1 MKNISLNIDKALGT
15 VTKEQVYAQA
25 AKAHECNATL
35 QNGNGA
41 GNDFLGWL
49 HLPSSITDAELTDI
63 ENTANVLRSKC
74 EVVVAIGIG
83 GSYLGTKAV
92 VEALNNSFDWLH
104 TNRKNPVL
112 VYAGHNIGE
121 DYLYELCEI
130 LKGKQFGLINI
141 SNESAGHGN
150 QKMCSVTQ
158 DRIIVD
164 IKKPIDYKNVFETE
178 IKVGQFSRH
187 QVWPTCG
194 IATSESVIGEFDDI
208 RYFNHPDRFTANILW
223 FTKGYV
229 EYTIPNLIPSNQRIT
244 QLSISAELS
253 SEAPGIDNN
262 WPSDISFYIN
272 DTKIG
277 MWTSPGDFGDV
288 HGMFTPQWWPQNWN
302 QYGLLKLLVINDYGT
317 YIDGLKISDVSTL
330 SLHLD
335 YNSDIRLRLAVEND
349 SEHVGGITL
358 YGKSFGNYDQD
369 IRVAINYAP
378 LVAAQP

>member
-1 MKNISLNIDKALGT
+1 MIHITSLDDGLETFKALGSDT
-15 VTKEQVYAQA
+15 RIQILNILLENEQMSMNQL
-25 AKAHECNATL
+25 ATEL
-35 QNGNGA
+35 NISNGA
-41 GNDFLGWL
+41 
-49 HLPSSITDAELTDI
+49 LT
-63 ENTANVLRSKC
+63 
-74 EVVVAIGIG
+74 
-83 GSYLGTKAV
+83 
-92 VEALNNSFDWLH
+92 
-104 TNRKNPVL
+104 
-112 VYAGHNIGE
+112 GHIKKLE
-121 DYLYELCEI
+121 EC
-130 LKGKQFGLINI
+130 GLINI

-194 IATSESVIGEFDDI
+194 IATSESLIGEFDDI

-335 YNSDIRLRLAVEND
+335 YSSDIRLRLAVEND

-358 YGKSFGNYDQD
+358 YGKSFGNYDQN

>member
-1 MKNISLNIDKALGT
+1 MIHITSLDDGLETFKALGSDT
-15 VTKEQVYAQA
+15 RIQILNILLKNEQMSMNQL
-25 AKAHECNATL
+25 ATEL
-35 QNGNGA
+35 NISNGA
-41 GNDFLGWL
+41 
-49 HLPSSITDAELTDI
+49 LT
-63 ENTANVLRSKC
+63 
-74 EVVVAIGIG
+74 
-83 GSYLGTKAV
+83 
-92 VEALNNSFDWLH
+92 
-104 TNRKNPVL
+104 
-112 VYAGHNIGE
+112 GHIKKLE
-121 DYLYELCEI
+121 EC
-130 LKGKQFGLINI
+130 GLINI

>member
-1 MKNISLNIDKALGT
+1 MIHITSLDDGLETFKALGSDT
-15 VTKEQVYAQA
+15 RIQILNILLENEQMSMNQL
-25 AKAHECNATL
+25 ATEL
-35 QNGNGA
+35 NISNGA
-41 GNDFLGWL
+41 
-49 HLPSSITDAELTDI
+49 LT
-63 ENTANVLRSKC
+63 
-74 EVVVAIGIG
+74 
-83 GSYLGTKAV
+83 
-92 VEALNNSFDWLH
+92 
-104 TNRKNPVL
+104 
-112 VYAGHNIGE
+112 GHIKKLE
-121 DYLYELCEI
+121 EC
-130 LKGKQFGLINI
+130 GLINI

-150 QKMCSVTQ
+150 QKMCSMTQ

-194 IATSESVIGEFDDI
+194 IATSESLIGEFDDI

-335 YNSDIRLRLAVEND
+335 YSSDIRLRLAVEND

>member
-1 MKNISLNIDKALGT
+1 MIHITSLDDGLETFKALGSDT
-15 VTKEQVYAQA
+15 RIQILNILLENEQMSMNQL
-25 AKAHECNATL
+25 ATEL
-35 QNGNGA
+35 NISNGA
-41 GNDFLGWL
+41 
-49 HLPSSITDAELTDI
+49 LT
-63 ENTANVLRSKC
+63 
-74 EVVVAIGIG
+74 
-83 GSYLGTKAV
+83 
-92 VEALNNSFDWLH
+92 
-104 TNRKNPVL
+104 
-112 VYAGHNIGE
+112 GHVKKLE
-121 DYLYELCEI
+121 EC
-130 LKGKQFGLINI
+130 GLINI

-335 YNSDIRLRLAVEND
+335 YSNDIHLRLAVEND

>member
-1 MKNISLNIDKALGT
+1 MIHITSLDDGLETFKALGSDT
-15 VTKEQVYAQA
+15 RIQILNILPENEQMSMNQL
-25 AKAHECNATL
+25 ATEL
-35 QNGNGA
+35 NISNGA
-41 GNDFLGWL
+41 
-49 HLPSSITDAELTDI
+49 LT
-63 ENTANVLRSKC
+63 
-74 EVVVAIGIG
+74 
-83 GSYLGTKAV
+83 
-92 VEALNNSFDWLH
+92 
-104 TNRKNPVL
+104 
-112 VYAGHNIGE
+112 GHIKKLE
-121 DYLYELCEI
+121 EC
-130 LKGKQFGLINI
+130 GLINI

-194 IATSESVIGEFDDI
+194 IATRESVIGELDDI

>member
-1 MKNISLNIDKALGT
+1 MIHITSLDDGLETFKALGSDT
-15 VTKEQVYAQA
+15 RIQILNILLENEQMSMNQL
-25 AKAHECNATL
+25 ATEL
-35 QNGNGA
+35 NISNGA
-41 GNDFLGWL
+41 
-49 HLPSSITDAELTDI
+49 LT
-63 ENTANVLRSKC
+63 
-74 EVVVAIGIG
+74 
-83 GSYLGTKAV
+83 
-92 VEALNNSFDWLH
+92 
-104 TNRKNPVL
+104 
-112 VYAGHNIGE
+112 GHIKKLE
-121 DYLYELCEI
+121 EC
-130 LKGKQFGLINI
+130 GLINI

-194 IATSESVIGEFDDI
+194 IATRESVIGELDDI

-272 DTKIG
+272 GTKIG

>member
-1 MKNISLNIDKALGT
+1 MIHITSLDDGLETFKALGSDT
-15 VTKEQVYAQA
+15 RIQILNILLENEQMSMNQL
-25 AKAHECNATL
+25 ATEL
-35 QNGNGA
+35 NISNGA
-41 GNDFLGWL
+41 
-49 HLPSSITDAELTDI
+49 LT
-63 ENTANVLRSKC
+63 
-74 EVVVAIGIG
+74 
-83 GSYLGTKAV
+83 
-92 VEALNNSFDWLH
+92 
-104 TNRKNPVL
+104 
-112 VYAGHNIGE
+112 GHVKKLE
-121 DYLYELCEI
+121 EC
-130 LKGKQFGLINI
+130 GLINI

-164 IKKPIDYKNVFETE
+164 IKKLIDYKNVFETE

>member
-1 MKNISLNIDKALGT
+1 MIHITSLDDGLETFKALGSDT
-15 VTKEQVYAQA
+15 RIQILNILLENGQMSMNQL
-25 AKAHECNATL
+25 ATEL
-35 QNGNGA
+35 NISNGA
-41 GNDFLGWL
+41 
-49 HLPSSITDAELTDI
+49 LT
-63 ENTANVLRSKC
+63 
-74 EVVVAIGIG
+74 
-83 GSYLGTKAV
+83 
-92 VEALNNSFDWLH
+92 
-104 TNRKNPVL
+104 
-112 VYAGHNIGE
+112 GHVKKLE
-121 DYLYELCEI
+121 EC
-130 LKGKQFGLINI
+130 GLINI

>member
-1 MKNISLNIDKALGT
+1 MIHITSLDDGLETFKALGSDT
-15 VTKEQVYAQA
+15 RIQILSILLENEQMSMNQL
-25 AKAHECNATL
+25 ATEL
-35 QNGNGA
+35 NISNGA
-41 GNDFLGWL
+41 
-49 HLPSSITDAELTDI
+49 LT
-63 ENTANVLRSKC
+63 
-74 EVVVAIGIG
+74 
-83 GSYLGTKAV
+83 
-92 VEALNNSFDWLH
+92 
-104 TNRKNPVL
+104 
-112 VYAGHNIGE
+112 GHVKKLE
-121 DYLYELCEI
+121 EC
-130 LKGKQFGLINI
+130 GLINI

>member
-1 MKNISLNIDKALGT
+1 MIHITSLDDGLETFKALGSDT
-15 VTKEQVYAQA
+15 RIQILNILLENEQMSMNQL
-25 AKAHECNATL
+25 ATEL
-35 QNGNGA
+35 NISNGA
-41 GNDFLGWL
+41 
-49 HLPSSITDAELTDI
+49 LT
-63 ENTANVLRSKC
+63 
-74 EVVVAIGIG
+74 
-83 GSYLGTKAV
+83 
-92 VEALNNSFDWLH
+92 
-104 TNRKNPVL
+104 
-112 VYAGHNIGE
+112 GHIKKLE
-121 DYLYELCEI
+121 EC
-130 LKGKQFGLINI
+130 GLINI

-335 YNSDIRLRLAVEND
+335 YSSDIRLRLAVENG

>member
-1 MKNISLNIDKALGT
+1 MIHITSLDDGLETFKALGSDT
-15 VTKEQVYAQA
+15 RIQLLNILLENEQMSMNQL
-25 AKAHECNATL
+25 ATEL
-35 QNGNGA
+35 NISNGA
-41 GNDFLGWL
+41 
-49 HLPSSITDAELTDI
+49 LT
-63 ENTANVLRSKC
+63 
-74 EVVVAIGIG
+74 
-83 GSYLGTKAV
+83 
-92 VEALNNSFDWLH
+92 
-104 TNRKNPVL
+104 
-112 VYAGHNIGE
+112 GHIKKLE
-121 DYLYELCEI
+121 EC
-130 LKGKQFGLINI
+130 GLINI

-194 IATSESVIGEFDDI
+194 IATSESLIGEFDDI

-335 YNSDIRLRLAVEND
+335 YSSDIRLRLAVEND

>member
-1 MKNISLNIDKALGT
+1 MIHITSLNDGLETFKALGSDT
-15 VTKEQVYAQA
+15 RIQILNILLENEQMSMNQL
-25 AKAHECNATL
+25 ATEL
-35 QNGNGA
+35 NISNGA
-41 GNDFLGWL
+41 
-49 HLPSSITDAELTDI
+49 LT
-63 ENTANVLRSKC
+63 
-74 EVVVAIGIG
+74 
-83 GSYLGTKAV
+83 
-92 VEALNNSFDWLH
+92 
-104 TNRKNPVL
+104 
-112 VYAGHNIGE
+112 GHIKKLE
-121 DYLYELCEI
+121 EC
-130 LKGKQFGLINI
+130 GLINI

-164 IKKPIDYKNVFETE
+164 IKKPIDYKNVFETK

-194 IATSESVIGEFDDI
+194 IATSESVIGELDDI

-223 FTKGYV
+223 FTKGYI

-335 YNSDIRLRLAVEND
+335 YSSDIRLRLAVEND

>member
-1 MKNISLNIDKALGT
+1 MIHITSLDDGLETFKALGSDT
-15 VTKEQVYAQA
+15 RIQILNILLENEQMSMNQL
-25 AKAHECNATL
+25 ATEL
-35 QNGNGA
+35 NISNGA
-41 GNDFLGWL
+41 
-49 HLPSSITDAELTDI
+49 LT
-63 ENTANVLRSKC
+63 
-74 EVVVAIGIG
+74 
-83 GSYLGTKAV
+83 
-92 VEALNNSFDWLH
+92 
-104 TNRKNPVL
+104 
-112 VYAGHNIGE
+112 GHVKKLE
-121 DYLYELCEI
+121 EC
-130 LKGKQFGLINI
+130 GLINI

-277 MWTSPGDFGDV
+277 MWTSPGGFGDV

-335 YNSDIRLRLAVEND
+335 YSSDIRLRLAVEND

>member
-1 MKNISLNIDKALGT
+1 MIHITSLDDGLETFKALGSDT
-15 VTKEQVYAQA
+15 RIQILNILLENEQMSMNQL
-25 AKAHECNATL
+25 ATEL
-35 QNGNGA
+35 NISNGA
-41 GNDFLGWL
+41 
-49 HLPSSITDAELTDI
+49 LT
-63 ENTANVLRSKC
+63 
-74 EVVVAIGIG
+74 
-83 GSYLGTKAV
+83 
-92 VEALNNSFDWLH
+92 
-104 TNRKNPVL
+104 
-112 VYAGHNIGE
+112 GHIKKLE
-121 DYLYELCEI
+121 EC
-130 LKGKQFGLINI
+130 GLINI

-288 HGMFTPQWWPQNWN
+288 HAMFTPQWWPQNWN

-335 YNSDIRLRLAVEND
+335 YSSDIRLRLAVEND

>member
-1 MKNISLNIDKALGT
+1 MIHITSLDDGLETFKALGSDT
-15 VTKEQVYAQA
+15 RIQILNILLENEQMSMNQLATELNISNGTLTGHI
-25 AKAHECNATL
+25 KKLEEC
-35 QNGNGA
+35 
-41 GNDFLGWL
+41 
-49 HLPSSITDAELTDI
+49 
-63 ENTANVLRSKC
+63 
-74 EVVVAIGIG
+74 
-83 GSYLGTKAV
+83 
-92 VEALNNSFDWLH
+92 
-104 TNRKNPVL
+104 
-112 VYAGHNIGE
+112 
-121 DYLYELCEI
+121 
-130 LKGKQFGLINI
+130 GLINI

-194 IATSESVIGEFDDI
+194 IATSESLIGEFDDI

-335 YNSDIRLRLAVEND
+335 YSSDIRLRLAVEND

>member
-1 MKNISLNIDKALGT
+1 MIHITSLDDGLETFKALGSDT
-15 VTKEQVYAQA
+15 RIQIINILLENEQMSMNQL
-25 AKAHECNATL
+25 ATEL
-35 QNGNGA
+35 NISNGA
-41 GNDFLGWL
+41 
-49 HLPSSITDAELTDI
+49 LT
-63 ENTANVLRSKC
+63 
-74 EVVVAIGIG
+74 
-83 GSYLGTKAV
+83 
-92 VEALNNSFDWLH
+92 
-104 TNRKNPVL
+104 
-112 VYAGHNIGE
+112 GHIKKLE
-121 DYLYELCEI
+121 EC
-130 LKGKQFGLINI
+130 GLINI

-194 IATSESVIGEFDDI
+194 IATSESVIGELDDI

-335 YNSDIRLRLAVEND
+335 YSSDIRLRLAVEND

>member
-1 MKNISLNIDKALGT
+1 MIHITSLDDGLETFKALGSDT
-15 VTKEQVYAQA
+15 RIQILNILLENEQMSMNQL
-25 AKAHECNATL
+25 ATEL
-35 QNGNGA
+35 NISNGA
-41 GNDFLGWL
+41 
-49 HLPSSITDAELTDI
+49 LT
-63 ENTANVLRSKC
+63 
-74 EVVVAIGIG
+74 
-83 GSYLGTKAV
+83 
-92 VEALNNSFDWLH
+92 
-104 TNRKNPVL
+104 
-112 VYAGHNIGE
+112 GHIKKLE
-121 DYLYELCEI
+121 EC
-130 LKGKQFGLINI
+130 GLINI

-262 WPSDISFYIN
+262 WPDISFYIN

>member
-1 MKNISLNIDKALGT
+1 MIHITSLDDGLETFKALGSDT
-15 VTKEQVYAQA
+15 RIQILNILLENEQMSMNQL
-25 AKAHECNATL
+25 ATEL
-35 QNGNGA
+35 NISNGA
-41 GNDFLGWL
+41 
-49 HLPSSITDAELTDI
+49 LT
-63 ENTANVLRSKC
+63 
-74 EVVVAIGIG
+74 
-83 GSYLGTKAV
+83 
-92 VEALNNSFDWLH
+92 
-104 TNRKNPVL
+104 
-112 VYAGHNIGE
+112 GHIKKLE
-121 DYLYELCEI
+121 EC
-130 LKGKQFGLINI
+130 GLINI

-244 QLSISAELS
+244 QLSVSAELS

>member
-1 MKNISLNIDKALGT
+1 MIHITSLDDGLETFKALGSDT
-15 VTKEQVYAQA
+15 RIQILNILLENEQMSMNQL
-25 AKAHECNATL
+25 ATEL
-35 QNGNGA
+35 NISNGA
-41 GNDFLGWL
+41 
-49 HLPSSITDAELTDI
+49 LT
-63 ENTANVLRSKC
+63 
-74 EVVVAIGIG
+74 
-83 GSYLGTKAV
+83 
-92 VEALNNSFDWLH
+92 
-104 TNRKNPVL
+104 
-112 VYAGHNIGE
+112 GHIKKLE
-121 DYLYELCEI
+121 EC
-130 LKGKQFGLINI
+130 GLINI

-349 SEHVGGITL
+349 SDHVGGITL

>member
-1 MKNISLNIDKALGT
+1 MIHITSLDDGLETFKVLGSDTRIQILNILLENEQMSMNQLATELNIS
-15 VTKEQVYAQA
+15 
-25 AKAHECNATL
+25 
-35 QNGNGA
+35 NGA
-41 GNDFLGWL
+41 
-49 HLPSSITDAELTDI
+49 LT
-63 ENTANVLRSKC
+63 
-74 EVVVAIGIG
+74 
-83 GSYLGTKAV
+83 
-92 VEALNNSFDWLH
+92 
-104 TNRKNPVL
+104 
-112 VYAGHNIGE
+112 GHIKKLE
-121 DYLYELCEI
+121 EC
-130 LKGKQFGLINI
+130 GLINI
-141 SNESAGHGN
+141 SNESARHGN

>member
-1 MKNISLNIDKALGT
+1 MIHITSLDDGLETFKALGSDT
-15 VTKEQVYAQA
+15 RIQILNILLENEQMSMNQLST
-25 AKAHECNATL
+25 ELNIS
-35 QNGNGA
+35 NGA
-41 GNDFLGWL
+41 
-49 HLPSSITDAELTDI
+49 LT
-63 ENTANVLRSKC
+63 
-74 EVVVAIGIG
+74 
-83 GSYLGTKAV
+83 
-92 VEALNNSFDWLH
+92 
-104 TNRKNPVL
+104 
-112 VYAGHNIGE
+112 GHIKKLE
-121 DYLYELCEI
+121 EC
-130 LKGKQFGLINI
+130 GLINI

>member
-1 MKNISLNIDKALGT
+1 MIHITSLDDGLETFKALGSDT
-15 VTKEQVYAQA
+15 RIQILNILLENEQMSMNQL
-25 AKAHECNATL
+25 ATEL
-35 QNGNGA
+35 NISNGA
-41 GNDFLGWL
+41 
-49 HLPSSITDAELTDI
+49 LT
-63 ENTANVLRSKC
+63 
-74 EVVVAIGIG
+74 
-83 GSYLGTKAV
+83 
-92 VEALNNSFDWLH
+92 
-104 TNRKNPVL
+104 
-112 VYAGHNIGE
+112 GHIKKLE
-121 DYLYELCEI
+121 EC
-130 LKGKQFGLINI
+130 GLINI

-349 SEHVGGITL
+349 AEHVGGITL

>member
-1 MKNISLNIDKALGT
+1 MPIQTSASRGYVLFISGNKRH
-15 VTKEQVYAQA
+15 TK
-25 AKAHECNATL
+25 
-35 QNGNGA
+35 
-41 GNDFLGWL
+41 
-49 HLPSSITDAELTDI
+49 
-63 ENTANVLRSKC
+63 VLK
-74 EVVVAIGIG
+74 
-83 GSYLGTKAV
+83 L
-92 VEALNNSFDWLH
+92 
-104 TNRKNPVL
+104 
-112 VYAGHNIGE
+112 
-121 DYLYELCEI
+121 
-130 LKGKQFGLINI
+130 
-141 SNESAGHGN
+141 SAGLRTHPAE
-150 QKMCSVTQ
+150 CSKLGKTQ
-158 DRIIVD
+158 I
-164 IKKPIDYKNVFETE
+164 
-178 IKVGQFSRH
+178 
-187 QVWPTCG
+187 
-194 IATSESVIGEFDDI
+194 
-208 RYFNHPDRFTANILW
+208 
-223 FTKGYV
+223 TKGYV

-335 YNSDIRLRLAVEND
+335 YSSDIHLRLAVEND

>member
-1 MKNISLNIDKALGT
+1 MIHITSLDDGLETFKALGSDT
-15 VTKEQVYAQA
+15 RIQILNILLENEQMSMNQL
-25 AKAHECNATL
+25 ATEL
-35 QNGNGA
+35 NISNGA
-41 GNDFLGWL
+41 
-49 HLPSSITDAELTDI
+49 LT
-63 ENTANVLRSKC
+63 
-74 EVVVAIGIG
+74 
-83 GSYLGTKAV
+83 
-92 VEALNNSFDWLH
+92 
-104 TNRKNPVL
+104 
-112 VYAGHNIGE
+112 GHIKKLE
-121 DYLYELCEI
+121 EC
-130 LKGKQFGLINI
+130 GLINI

-194 IATSESVIGEFDDI
+194 IATSESLIGEFDDI

-262 WPSDISFYIN
+262 WTSDITFYIN

-335 YNSDIRLRLAVEND
+335 YSSDIRLRLAVEND

>member
-1 MKNISLNIDKALGT
+1 MIHITSLDDGLETFKALGSDT
-15 VTKEQVYAQA
+15 RIQILNILLENEQMSMNQL
-25 AKAHECNATL
+25 ATEL
-35 QNGNGA
+35 NISNGA
-41 GNDFLGWL
+41 
-49 HLPSSITDAELTDI
+49 LT
-63 ENTANVLRSKC
+63 
-74 EVVVAIGIG
+74 
-83 GSYLGTKAV
+83 
-92 VEALNNSFDWLH
+92 
-104 TNRKNPVL
+104 
-112 VYAGHNIGE
+112 GHVKKLE
-121 DYLYELCEI
+121 EC
-130 LKGKQFGLINI
+130 GLINI

-194 IATSESVIGEFDDI
+194 IATSESVIGDDI

>member
-1 MKNISLNIDKALGT
+1 MIHITSLDDGLETFKALGSDT
-15 VTKEQVYAQA
+15 RIQILNILLENEQMSMNQL
-25 AKAHECNATL
+25 ATEL
-35 QNGNGA
+35 NISNGA
-41 GNDFLGWL
+41 
-49 HLPSSITDAELTDI
+49 LT
-63 ENTANVLRSKC
+63 
-74 EVVVAIGIG
+74 
-83 GSYLGTKAV
+83 
-92 VEALNNSFDWLH
+92 
-104 TNRKNPVL
+104 
-112 VYAGHNIGE
+112 GHIKKLE
-121 DYLYELCEI
+121 EC
-130 LKGKQFGLINI
+130 GLINI

-164 IKKPIDYKNVFETE
+164 IKKPIDYKNVFETK

-194 IATSESVIGEFDDI
+194 IATSESVIGELDDI

-223 FTKGYV
+223 FTKGYI

-335 YNSDIRLRLAVEND
+335 YSSDIRLRLAVEND

-378 LVAAQP
+378 LIAAQP

>member
-1 MKNISLNIDKALGT
+1 MIHITSLDDGLETFKALGSDT
-15 VTKEQVYAQA
+15 RIQILNILLENEQMSMNQL
-25 AKAHECNATL
+25 ATEL
-35 QNGNGA
+35 NISNGA
-41 GNDFLGWL
+41 
-49 HLPSSITDAELTDI
+49 LT
-63 ENTANVLRSKC
+63 
-74 EVVVAIGIG
+74 
-83 GSYLGTKAV
+83 
-92 VEALNNSFDWLH
+92 
-104 TNRKNPVL
+104 
-112 VYAGHNIGE
+112 GHIKKLE
-121 DYLYELCEI
+121 EC
-130 LKGKQFGLINI
+130 GLINI

-194 IATSESVIGEFDDI
+194 IATSESLIGEFDDI

-229 EYTIPNLIPSNQRIT
+229 EYTIPNMIPSNQRIT

-335 YNSDIRLRLAVEND
+335 YSSDIRLRLAVEND

>member
-1 MKNISLNIDKALGT
+1 MIHITSLDEGLETFKALGSDT
-15 VTKEQVYAQA
+15 RIQILNILLENEQMSMNQL
-25 AKAHECNATL
+25 ATEL
-35 QNGNGA
+35 NISNGA
-41 GNDFLGWL
+41 
-49 HLPSSITDAELTDI
+49 LT
-63 ENTANVLRSKC
+63 
-74 EVVVAIGIG
+74 
-83 GSYLGTKAV
+83 
-92 VEALNNSFDWLH
+92 
-104 TNRKNPVL
+104 
-112 VYAGHNIGE
+112 GHVKKLE
-121 DYLYELCEI
+121 EC
-130 LKGKQFGLINI
+130 GLINI

>member
-1 MKNISLNIDKALGT
+1 MIHITSLDDGLETFKALGSDT
-15 VTKEQVYAQA
+15 RIQILNILLENEQMSMNQL
-25 AKAHECNATL
+25 ATEL
-35 QNGNGA
+35 NISNGA
-41 GNDFLGWL
+41 
-49 HLPSSITDAELTDI
+49 LT
-63 ENTANVLRSKC
+63 
-74 EVVVAIGIG
+74 
-83 GSYLGTKAV
+83 
-92 VEALNNSFDWLH
+92 
-104 TNRKNPVL
+104 
-112 VYAGHNIGE
+112 GHVKKLE
-121 DYLYELCEI
+121 EC
-130 LKGKQFGLINI
+130 GLINI
-141 SNESAGHGN
+141 SNESAAHGN

>member
-1 MKNISLNIDKALGT
+1 MIHITSLDDGLETFKALGSDT
-15 VTKEQVYAQA
+15 RIQILNILLENEQMSMNQL
-25 AKAHECNATL
+25 ATEL
-35 QNGNGA
+35 NISNGA
-41 GNDFLGWL
+41 
-49 HLPSSITDAELTDI
+49 LT
-63 ENTANVLRSKC
+63 
-74 EVVVAIGIG
+74 
-83 GSYLGTKAV
+83 
-92 VEALNNSFDWLH
+92 
-104 TNRKNPVL
+104 
-112 VYAGHNIGE
+112 GHIKKLE
-121 DYLYELCEI
+121 EC
-130 LKGKQFGLINI
+130 GLINI

-317 YIDGLKISDVSTL
+317 
-330 SLHLD
+330 LHRR
-335 YNSDIRLRLAVEND
+335 S
-349 SEHVGGITL
+349 
-358 YGKSFGNYDQD
+358 
-369 IRVAINYAP
+369 
-378 LVAAQP
+378 